1 MTNDY
6 CGEVD
11 FSNSKES
18 DEKNYN
24 KLKKKT
30 CSVFTLRDFC
40 LSCHGDA
47 LWADTSGGN
56 RLCRLVLLLHVCMC
70 PCAAHTNTHT
80 DQCTVRC
87 LWRMVAYWT
96 SASASKEQCHPQKD
110 SSSTPEDFAKGGER
124 HLYNIL
130 GTARLLSPKTT
141 WWSIWFLL
149 TGDWMNSQRQSEGFY
164 SQQQSHTQFMSVL
177 VPRVYGCNH
186 AKGKH
191 QDIPLDYHFTRSK
204 FGVHCLYFLFIFFF
218 AQNQDY
224 FWSLELDQHFFLLL
238 LFEAKFS
245 HVLMSAW
252 SLIDCYDF
260 CTLPYFYRWSGDGI
274 GVFFFVLSS
283 MLIILSCVK
292 SILVMCRL
300 VKIK

>member
-149 TGDWMNSQRQSEGFY
+149 TGDWMDSQRQSEGFY

-204 FGVHCLYFLFIFFF
+204 FGVHCLYFLLIFFCTESRLF
-218 AQNQDY
+218 LKSWTGPT
-224 FWSLELDQHFFLLL
+224 FFFFIIIWSQIQPCFNVCVEFDRLLWFLYLA
-238 LFEAKFS
+238 LF
-245 HVLMSAW
+245 LQM
-252 SLIDCYDF
+252 I
-260 CTLPYFYRWSGDGI
+260 RWRDW
-274 GVFFFVLSS
+274 VFFFVLSS

>member
-1 MTNDY
+1 M
-6 CGEVD
+6 
-11 FSNSKES
+11 
-18 DEKNYN
+18 
-24 KLKKKT
+24 
-30 CSVFTLRDFC
+30 LRFHIERFC

-47 LWADTSGGN
+47 LWADTSGGI

-87 LWRMVAYWT
+87 LWRMVVYWT

-149 TGDWMNSQRQSEGFY
+149 TGDWMDSQRQLEGFY

-191 QDIPLDYHFTRSK
+191 QDIPFDYHFTCSK
-204 FGVHCLYFLFIFFF
+204 FGVHCLYFLFIFF

-224 FWSLELDQHFFLLL
+224 FWSLELDQHFFIIIIWSQIQPCFNVCVEFERLLWFL
-238 LFEAKFS
+238 YLALF
-245 HVLMSAW
+245 LQMIRW
-252 SLIDCYDF
+252 RDCF
-260 CTLPYFYRWSGDGI
+260 
-274 GVFFFVLSS
+274 VFFVCFFLNANHFF
-283 MLIILSCVK
+283 
-292 SILVMCRL
+292 MCEIHFGN
-300 VKIK
+300 VQTGEN